1 MNDKHI
7 QAILAVLN
15 EGSITGAARKLF
27 VSQPA
32 LSQMIKNAENNLG
45 SPIFNRTT
53 DPITLTAA
61 GELYVDAARQILTIN
76 GNLEKQIEELKKE
89 ASARSAWG
97 FPSSRGWKS
106 CRNSSPSSTA
116 GFPMCGWNCWSWVP
130 TTSRKSCWRGRW
142 TSPASP
148 PPLGGRSWFT
158 A

>member
-53 DPITLTAA
+53 VHSSVHSTRSSVSSFLHFPAPK
-61 GELYVDAARQILTIN
+61 VARTQIFH
-76 GNLEKQIEELKKE
+76 Q
-89 ASARSAWG
+89 
-97 FPSSRGWKS
+97 
-106 CRNSSPSSTA
+106 
-116 GFPMCGWNCWSWVP
+116 
-130 TTSRKSCWRGRW
+130 
-142 TSPASP
+142 
-148 PPLGGRSWFT
+148 
-158 A
+158 

>member
-53 DPITLTAA
+53 DPITLQA
-61 GELYVDAARQILTIN
+61 DPHHQ
-76 GNLEKQIEELKKE
+76 
-89 ASARSAWG
+89 
-97 FPSSRGWKS
+97 
-106 CRNSSPSSTA
+106 
-116 GFPMCGWNCWSWVP
+116 
-130 TTSRKSCWRGRW
+130 RKSGK
-142 TSPASP
+142 AD
-148 PPLGGRSWFT
+148 
-158 A
+158 